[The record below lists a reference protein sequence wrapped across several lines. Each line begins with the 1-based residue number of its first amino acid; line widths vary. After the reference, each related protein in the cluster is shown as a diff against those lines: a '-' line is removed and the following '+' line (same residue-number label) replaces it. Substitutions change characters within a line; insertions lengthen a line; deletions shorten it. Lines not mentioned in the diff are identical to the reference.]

1 MFFILCDIYTTL
13 IKLVFMQ
20 LIDITAII
28 NYKFKS
34 FNSPKI
40 RELNKYKVSGKKW
53 NIVNAL
59 DF

>member
-40 RELNKYKVSGKKW
+40 RELNKYKVSGKK
-53 NIVNAL
+53 
-59 DF
+59 